1 MVALRDGAGKLTGYY
16 EKHEYRDRETMKMY
30 DMR

>member
-1 MVALRDGAGKLTGYY
+1 MIALRNDAGELMAYY

-30 DMR
+30 DMV